1 MPYSEK
7 GSGLQFESE
16 IGLCTA
22 KMKQMPLENQRKIE
36 LVYKNVTMLEIGFNV
51 VVFQ

>member
-22 KMKQMPLENQRKIE
+22 KMKQMPSENQRKIG
-36 LVYKNVTMLEIGFNV
+36 LDYKNVTMLEIGFNV
-51 VVFQ
+51 IVFQ